1 MAPLAWQCR
10 DRRLTFGRPLV
21 LGIVNVTPDSFS
33 DGGRFA
39 DPAAAVEHAM
49 RLVGEGADLLDVGG
63 ESTRPGSHPV
73 PLDEELRR
81 VVPVVRELAKR
92 TAIPIS
98 VDTSKAEV
106 ARQALDAGAR
116 IINDVTGLRGDP
128 AMPGVVARA
137 SAGAIVMHM
146 RGTPATMQSNPEYID
161 VVREVGEFFEE
172 RLRTL
177 ADRGIDPDAICL
189 DPGIGFGKTHEH
201 NMRLLAD
208 LSSFQRFGRPVC
220 LGVSRK
226 GVIGTVCG
234 RERSERMPASLAV
247 ACFAI
252 ARGAA
257 QVLRVHDVAPHRDA
271 VVLYEAIDNP
281 VSPA

>member
-1 MAPLAWQCR
+1 MPPLAWQCR
-10 DRRLTFGRPLV
+10 DRCLTFARPLV

-33 DGGRFA
+33 DGGRYA
-39 DPAAAVEHAM
+39 EPPVAVEHAL
-49 RLVGEGADLLDVGG
+49 RLASEGADLLDIGG

-73 PLDEELRR
+73 SLDEELRR
-81 VVPVVRELAKR
+81 VIPVVRDLVKR
-92 TAIPIS
+92 TDVPIS

-128 AMPGVVARA
+128 EMPAVVARA
-137 SAGAIVMHM
+137 AAGAIVMHM
-146 RGTPATMQSNPEYID
+146 QGTPATMQANPRYVD
-161 VVREVGEFFEE
+161 VVREVGEFFKARIRSLAEE
-172 RLRTL
+172 GLE
-177 ADRGIDPDAICL
+177 PESICL
-189 DPGIGFGKTHEH
+189 DPGIGFGKTQEH

-208 LSSFQRFGRPVC
+208 LPAFQHLGRPVC

-234 RERSERMPASLAV
+234 RPRSERMPASLAV
-247 ACFAI
+247 ACFAV

-257 QVLRVHDVAPHRDA
+257 QVLRTHDVAAHRDA
-271 VVLYEAIDNP
+271 MLLYEAIYNP
-281 VSPA
+281 ASSA